1 MMKNRKKTATAWLV
15 IGVIV
20 LIALLL
26 LWLTFADATGNTD
39 VNANFTQILA
49 NSANIC

>member
-1 MMKNRKKTATAWLV
+1 MKDSSKKKTQLWLV

-26 LWLTFADATGNTD
+26 LWLTFADLSGDTD
-39 VNANFTQILA
+39 V
-49 NSANIC
+49 SAQVKTFATSAFYA